1 VVFYIFVVAVLNLGL
16 GVAVA
21 TYLGRRHQ
29 ALVAGAAENGPLGRA
44 PATPPEPTPVV
55 PELAAAADAPAPAAP
70 QNSAQ
75 TEVATG
81 EDRPESPGA
90 VRLSDLQVEVDQ
102 YHQQLAQTDDA
113 LRCCAGTA
121 DAAAIEACLAS
132 LMEATNE
139 YLRRRD
145 ERYRGFEG
153 LYPADEDLHGARH
166 DLQEAIQRQDE
177 QIRSTSDSMRT
188 LDCQKDLESGCR
200 QVLGQTSKLLDVNHH
215 LRDTL
220 DGVLVEIARNEQR
233 FASGKPAARNDRVT
247 GIPGR
252 AALEAGLAAW
262 WQQDPQRVRQLSAA
276 LIDIDH
282 FAQVNEH
289 FGPKVGDRA
298 LRAIAQVLEA
308 ERRGEVM
315 VARFAGQ
322 RFFLLAPDGDL
333 RSTIHLVERIRQT
346 IELTRFRYR
355 ESDIRLTVSC
365 AVTEATAEDTSAT
378 LFARTEATLR
388 EAKRYGRN
396 RTFLHEGKYPTPVV
410 PPNCALEERQF
421 PL

>member
-1 VVFYIFVVAVLNLGL
+1 VVLYIFVVAVLNLGL
-16 GVAVA
+16 GLAVA
-21 TYLGRRHQ
+21 TYLGRRYR
-29 ALVAGAAENGPLGRA
+29 ALAAGAGENPPPGTA
-44 PATPPEPTPVV
+44 PAPPREQTPVV
-55 PELAAAADAPAPAAP
+55 SEPAAAADAHPPAAP

-90 VRLSDLQVEVDQ
+90 ARVAGLQVEVDQ

-113 LRCCAGTA
+113 LRAHAGTA
-121 DAAAIEACLAS
+121 DAAAIEACLAT
-132 LMEATNE
+132 LMEATDE
-139 YLRRRD
+139 YLRRR
-145 ERYRGFEG
+145 EQRYQGFQE
-153 LYPADEDLHGARH
+153 LYPADGELHGARH
-166 DLQEAIQRQDE
+166 DLQEAIKRQDE
-177 QIRSTSDSMRT
+177 QIRSTSDSIRT
-188 LDCQKDLESGCR
+188 LDCQEDLESGCR

-233 FASGKPAARNDRVT
+233 FAAGKPAARNDRVT

-252 AALEAGLAAW
+252 AALEARLDTW
-262 WQQDPQRVRQLSAA
+262 WQQDPQRVRQLTAA
-276 LIDIDH
+276 MIDIDH
-282 FAQVNEH
+282 FAQVNER
-289 FGPKVGDRA
+289 FGPKAGDRA

-322 RFFLLAPDGDL
+322 RFFLLAPDVDL
-333 RSTIHLVERIRQT
+333 RSTIHSVERIRQT
-346 IELTRFRYR
+346 VELTRFRYR

-365 AVTEATAEDTSAT
+365 AVTEATAEDTSSA
-378 LFARTEATLR
+378 LFARAEATLR
-388 EAKRYGRN
+388 EANRYGRN